1 MKILHITPC
10 YKPAY
15 VYAGVIE
22 SVSRLCEGLVE
33 CGQEVDVYTTTA
45 NGKTEL
51 GMQAG
56 VVQDVDGVHVT
67 YFKRVTKD
75 PTHVSPALWAHLW
88 RNGHKYEAIHI
99 HSWWN
104 VLVIV
109 SAWICILKGLKFIIS
124 PRGMLT
130 DYIFNATRAT
140 TKKWLH
146 RLVGRQA
153 LAQSVLHATVLAE
166 YDECQKLVS
175 GWPGFILPNIL
186 YLPDIKIQKAPNES
200 FTLLFM
206 SRIHPKKGLELL
218 FQAIAALPFDVTLK
232 IAGSG
237 DEAYLKVLKDY
248 AYQLKITPKVEWIG
262 WKNRDDKFVELMR
275 SDCFVLTSHNENF
288 ANVVVESLHVGT
300 PVIIS
305 EEVGLSSFIR
315 ENNLG
320 WITRLDASAIREA
333 IIAAHSNAER
343 REFVGRSGRAAV
355 SKSFNA
361 PVVVQQYIEHYTL
374 LRRVGAVRANVSE
387 VPS

>member
-33 CGQEVDVYTTTA
+33 AGQEVHVYTTTA

-51 GMQAG
+51 DIQPG
-56 VVQDVDGVHVT
+56 VVQQVNGVKVI
-67 YFKRVTKD
+67 YFKRLTKD

-88 RNGHKYEAIHI
+88 RNGHSYEVIHI

-104 VLVIV
+104 ILVMV
-109 SAWICILKGLKFIIS
+109 AAWICILKGFKIIIS

-130 DYIFNATRAT
+130 DYIFNSTRTT

-146 RLVGRQA
+146 RLVGKQA
-153 LAQSVLHATVLAE
+153 LAQSVLHATVVAE
-166 YDECQKLVS
+166 FEECRKLIN
-175 GWPGFILPNIL
+175 GWQGFVLPNIL
-186 YLPDIKIQKAPNES
+186 YLPDIDIHKATNGS

-218 FQAIAALPFDVTLK
+218 FEAIAALPFKVILK

-237 DEAYLKVLKDY
+237 EEDYVNKLKAYVNHLS
-248 AYQLKITPKVEWIG
+248 ISSNVEWLG
-262 WKNRDDKFVELMR
+262 WKDREEKFEELMK

-300 PVIIS
+300 PVIVS
-305 EEVGLSSFIR
+305 EEVGLSSFIF

-320 WITRLDASAIREA
+320 WITRLNAPAIREA
-333 IIAAHSNAER
+333 IVQAHANEER
-343 REFVGRSGRAAV
+343 REFVNRSGRAIV
-355 SKSFNA
+355 DRSFNG
-361 PVVVQQYIEHYTL
+361 PVIIQQYIEQYTL
-374 LRRVGAVRANVSE
+374 LTKGAVHEIVPE
-387 VPS
+387 V